1 MNTRHPA
8 LAALALATALA
19 GGAGF
24 SALTAPNAAAQAT
37 TAPQQTQQEPERHH
51 SASRHIDGR
60 IAFLKAE
67 LKITDAQAPQ
77 FDRVAQAMRQNAQ
90 AIDQARQQLRGN
102 PDQPKSAVERL
113 EARTQFA
120 ALRAQSSQR
129 FLDAFKPLYAS
140 LSDDQKKAADEM
152 LAHHEHEHGHG
163 HERGRL

>member
-19 GGAGF
+19 GGVGL
-24 SALTAPNAAAQAT
+24 SALTAQNAAAQAT
-37 TAPQQTQQEPERHH
+37 TAPQQTQQDRERHH

-60 IAFLKAE
+60 IAFLKTE

-90 AIDQARQQLRGN
+90 AIDQARQQMHANR
-102 PDQPKSAVERL
+102 DQPKNAVERL
-113 EARTQFA
+113 ETRTRFA

-152 LAHHEHEHGHG
+152 LAHHEHHG
-163 HERGRL
+163 HEHGRL

>member
-1 MNTRHPA
+1 MAGLVPACPGHPRLSCPVRALAVARATAAARPRSRCARREALHRCKVEGCASPPRHRTSIRPMRPSRFARSTPMNTRHPA

-60 IAFLKAE
+60 TAFLKAE

-77 FDRVAQAMRQNAQ
+77 FDR
-90 AIDQARQQLRGN
+90 
-102 PDQPKSAVERL
+102 
-113 EARTQFA
+113 
-120 ALRAQSSQR
+120 
-129 FLDAFKPLYAS
+129 
-140 LSDDQKKAADEM
+140 
-152 LAHHEHEHGHG
+152 
-163 HERGRL
+163 